1 MAYLQFL
8 SSRTVVRSCA
18 ILFTACFL
26 TGSIFAPECAAWIF
40 FHKPA
45 YEGRVMDAESGEPV
59 EGVAVVAV
67 YWKYEII
74 GGPAGPDSRAINWRE
89 TLTDENGLFRI
100 PSYTTLVA
108 PNAKAGE
115 TRFIFYKPG
124 YWSSPVWS
132 GRDFLWILGPD
143 TFFTEE
149 IGKKEEKE
157 FGIKKEV
164 ETITYGVINL
174 KPADTWD
181 ERRRSSRISTPIG
194 AKQED
199 LPIINNY
206 IKNESEWLRQN
217 RGWRRNEK

>member
-1 MAYLQFL
+1 MIV
-8 SSRTVVRSCA
+8 SSCA
-18 ILFTACFL
+18 IFLMACFL
-26 TGSIFAPECAAWIF
+26 AGFIFAPECAAWIF

-45 YEGRVMDAESGEPV
+45 YEGKVVDAETGEPI

-67 YWKYEII
+67 YWKSEII

-89 TLTDENGLFRI
+89 TLTDEKGLFRF

-108 PNAKAGE
+108 PNAEAGE

-124 YWSSPVWS
+124 YRSSPVWPE
-132 GRDFLWILGPD
+132 RDFLWILGPD

-164 ETITYGVINL
+164 ETVTYGVITL

-181 ERRRSSRISTPIG
+181 ERRKSMFISPPSDPNAG
-194 AKQED
+194 D
-199 LPIINNY
+199 LPIIYNY
-206 IKNESEWLRQN
+206 IETEREWLREN
-217 RGWRRNEK
+217 KGWRRDEEVK